1 MISDQFKMLHIEPR
15 VRLVTSFKRQHVL
28 ALLLLMD
35 ISECSVFIQ
44 KHVVFML
51 E

>member
-1 MISDQFKMLHIEPR
+1 MISDQFKMLYIEPR
-15 VRLVTSFKRQHVL
+15 VRLVTSFKRQRVL

-35 ISECSVFIQ
+35 ISKCSVFIQ

-51 E
+51 